1 MSLLEKIRNKFLKKT
16 QESTST
22 DQVLRTKELRSQA
35 SSDLARWSKN
45 QSLKEDWNTRTAML
59 GGYVPMGAS
68 VLEFGAGSMFLKQY
82 LDSSINY
89 TPSDIVQ
96 RYPET
101 IVFDLNDLSKEL
113 DLSPYD
119 TVIMSGVLEY
129 VYDIKAVMV
138 FLYSEI
144 DNICVSYCCSDIAK
158 DNRLKNGWLSDYTEE
173 ELKAIFESCNYTV
186 VKETIWRSQ
195 SLFYL
200 QKKNT

>member
-1 MSLLEKIRNKFLKKT
+1 MSLLEKIRNTFFKKP

-22 DQVLRTKELRSQA
+22 GQILRTKELRSQA

-59 GGYVPMGAS
+59 GDYVPMGAS
-68 VLEFGAGSMFLKQY
+68 VLEFGAGSMFLKKY
-82 LDSSINY
+82 LDSSITY

-101 IVFDLNDLSKEL
+101 IVFDLNNLSTAL
-113 DLSPYD
+113 DLSSYD

-129 VYDIKAVMV
+129 VYDINAVME
-138 FLYSEI
+138 FLSPEI
-144 DNICVSYCCSDIAK
+144 ENICVSYCCSDIAK
-158 DNRLKNGWLSDYTEE
+158 DNRLKNGWLSDYTEDA
-173 ELKAIFESCNYTV
+173 LKAVFARYNYTI